1 MLTIL
6 VAFAAAS
13 VIALA
18 GHHYARQFVT
28 RRLRYVNA
36 VHTKKAPIIAGVAAA
51 AVAAPVM
58 AVVPILGLGTAL
70 TFGVAVGMGV
80 AGGSHEVQRG
90 FGGG

>member
-51 AVAAPVM
+51 AIAAPVM

-70 TFGVAVGMGV
+70 SFGVAVGMGV